1 MISVVGMGPGN
12 VNYLTA
18 EAIETIQQAD
28 QVIAFGRI
36 AETAEQIKTPV
47 IRIKRVDEIL
57 TRIEPDKNIAILA
70 SGDPCFYGILEY
82 LKKKN
87 VKINIVIPGI
97 SSFQYLM
104 AKLKKSWHPA
114 KLVSLHGRD
123 EEFEQIIKHPL
134 SVLLTDKIH
143 TPHTI
148 SKQLQEQGI
157 KGKMYIGYNLSYK
170 DEKIVLKNIGDDIEE
185 YGSISV
191 VVVEHEMD

>member
-1 MISVVGMGPGN
+1 MGPGN
-12 VNYLTA
+12 IKYLTA
-18 EAIETIQQAD
+18 EAVEAIQQAD
-28 QVIAFGRI
+28 QAIAFGRI

-47 IRIKRVDEIL
+47 IRIKKIDEIL

-82 LKKKN
+82 LKKN
-87 VKINIVIPGI
+87 GVTIDAVIPGL

-123 EEFEQIIKHPL
+123 EEFEQIVKHPL
-134 SVLLTDKIH
+134 SVILTDNIH

-148 SKQLQEQGI
+148 SKRLQKQGI
-157 KGKMYIGYNLSYK
+157 KGKMYIGYNLSYE
-170 DEKIVLKNIGDDIEE
+170 DEKIVLKNIGDDIAE

-191 VVVEHEMD
+191 VVIEHEMD